1 MLVHTLEYKA
11 DCPEYCP
18 EEEHIVSI
26 QDSSPRA
33 GEEGEQHRVPTTEV
47 SSDLDP
53 QVWLYIT
60 QTMYWKIITWPQL
73 TYVDTIER

>member
-1 MLVHTLEYKA
+1 MLVHTLEHKA

-33 GEEGEQHRVPTTEV
+33 GEEGEQHRVPSTEV

-53 QVWLYIT
+53 QERLYIT
-60 QTMYWKIITWPQL
+60 QTMY
-73 TYVDTIER
+73 